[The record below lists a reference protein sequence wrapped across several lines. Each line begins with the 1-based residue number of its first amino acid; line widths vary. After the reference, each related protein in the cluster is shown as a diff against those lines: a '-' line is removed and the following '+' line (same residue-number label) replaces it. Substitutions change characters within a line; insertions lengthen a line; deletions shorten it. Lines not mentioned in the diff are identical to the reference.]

1 MHAGSRQ
8 GINSSLEAVSCGV
21 QFIAP
26 CFDEC
31 LCHPEETLLGGGVGK
46 RFVGAADKRT
56 RGVEITPAGQR
67 QRLPRV
73 KCTEVTRI
81 RREGL

>member
-21 QFIAP
+21 QVIGP
-26 CFDEC
+26 CFDER
-31 LCHPEETLLGGGVGK
+31 LCQPEETLLRGGIGK
-46 RFVGAADKRT
+46 RFVGAANERT
-56 RGVEITPAGQR
+56 RAVEITPAGQR
-67 QRLPRV
+67 ERLSRV
-73 KCTEVTRI
+73 ECTEVTRI